1 MKILSDIR
9 EICEFIKQSIAQ
21 AIQQKRNGIKLT
33 MDEDINLMISLTI
46 VFNLLS
52 IPISIAA
59 MIIISSLR

>member
-1 MKILSDIR
+1 MKFLYDIR
-9 EICEFIKQSIAQ
+9 EVSEFIKQSIAQ
-21 AIQQKRNGIKLT
+21 AIRQNRKGIKLT

-59 MIIISSLR
+59 MIITLSLR